1 MDSCINLGERV
12 KQLSALLALTLV
24 LLTVPVPGSH
34 SLAAQGKGTNKE
46 RVDKERRQGTQGKR
60 GQSDRGESDRG
71 RSDRG
76 KSERGNSDRGKSGK
90 VEKKSREDMEKQLRI
105 QSEKMLRERI
115 RLSDVQVSRV
125 RATTSKYGPRRQAVL
140 REFREANRS
149 LKNEV
154 DKGTNHKEVSRLMA
168 RTKELQRQH
177 LKIVEEEEKE
187 LSEFLT
193 PVQLAQYRSMQK
205 QLRQKAHGR
214 VEQR

>member
-1 MDSCINLGERV
+1 M
-12 KQLSALLALTLV
+12 KQFSALLALILALITAPMSGGDTLW
-24 LLTVPVPGSH
+24 
-34 SLAAQGKGTNKE
+34 AQGKGANKD
-46 RVDKERRQGTQGKR
+46 RVDKGRVDKKR
-60 GQSDRGESDRG
+60 GQESQGKNERP
-71 RSDRG
+71 DRG
-76 KSERGNSDRGKSGK
+76 KSERANSKHDNSARGKSGK

-125 RATTSKYGPRRQAVL
+125 RATTSKYSPRRQALL
-140 REFREANRS
+140 REYREANRL

-154 DKGTNHKEVSRLMA
+154 DKGTNQKEVSRLMA

-193 PVQLAQYRSMQK
+193 PVQLAQYRNMQK
-205 QLRQKAHGR
+205 QLIQKVQER